1 MYKSKVIQ
9 IILFC
14 FGLTI
19 FAFTYYSFFQNKN
32 PTFSNDSSQS
42 IERDEKLEKLA
53 TVDTSASSVIDNL
66 SYKNIDYKGN
76 VFTINAET
84 TKIFS
89 KQKEKNF
96 MKTVVARIFLI
107 DGKVIKVYSDNA
119 IYNMNNYNTKFFG
132 NVVVVES
139 ENKITSNNLDFFFDK
154 NLITIY
160 NDVKYKGYNKFLVA
174 DKVDINLLDQKMNIY
189 MNDKMNR
196 VKINLKN

>member
-19 FAFTYYSFFQNKN
+19 FVFTYYSFFQNKN

-53 TVDTSASSVIDNL
+53 TVDTSTSSVIDNL

-160 NDVKYKGYNKFLVA
+160 NNVKYKGYNKFLTA
-174 DKVDINLLDQKMNIY
+174 DKIDINLLNHKVNVY
-189 MNDKMNR
+189 MYDKMSK
-196 VKINLKN
+196 VKANLRN

>member
-19 FAFTYYSFFQNKN
+19 FVFTYYSFFQNKN

>member
-19 FAFTYYSFFQNKN
+19 FVFTYYSFFQNKN

-53 TVDTSASSVIDNL
+53 TVDTSTSSVIDNL

-139 ENKITSNNLDFFFDK
+139 ENKITSNNLDFFFYK

>member
-1 MYKSKVIQ
+1 MNKSKVIQ

-32 PTFSNDSSQS
+32 PTIVNDSNQS
-42 IERDEKLEKLA
+42 IERDKKLEKLT

-76 VFTINAET
+76 VFSINAET
-84 TKIFS
+84 TKIFD

-96 MKTVVARIFLI
+96 MKTVVARIFLVN
-107 DGKVIKVYSDNA
+107 GKVIKVYSDNA

-132 NVVVVES
+132 NVVVVEN
-139 ENKITSNNLDFFFDK
+139 ENEITSKNLDFFFDK

-174 DKVDINLLDQKMNIY
+174 DKVDINLLNQKMKIY

>member
-139 ENKITSNNLDFFFDK
+139 ENKITSNNLDFFF
-154 NLITIY
+154 LIKT
-160 NDVKYKGYNKFLVA
+160 
-174 DKVDINLLDQKMNIY
+174 
-189 MNDKMNR
+189 
-196 VKINLKN
+196 

>member
-1 MYKSKVIQ
+1 MNKSKVIQ

-19 FAFTYYSFFQNKN
+19 FIFTYYSFFQNKN
-32 PTFSNDSSQS
+32 TTISNDSNQS
-42 IERDEKLEKLA
+42 IERDKKLEKLT
-53 TVDTSASSVIDNL
+53 TVDTSTSSVIDNL

-84 TKIFS
+84 TKIFE

-96 MKTVVARIFLI
+96 MKTVVAKIFMI
-107 DGKVIKVYSDNA
+107 NGKVIKVYSDNA

-132 NVVVVES
+132 NVVVVEN
-139 ENKITSNNLDFFFDK
+139 ENEITSKNLDFFFDK

-160 NDVKYKGYNKFLVA
+160 NDVKYRGYNKFLVA
-174 DKVDINLLDQKMNIY
+174 DKVDINLLNQKMNIY
-189 MNDKMNR
+189 MNDEMNR

>member
-19 FAFTYYSFFQNKN
+19 FVFTYYSFFQNKN

-53 TVDTSASSVIDNL
+53 TVDTSTSSVIDNL

>member
-53 TVDTSASSVIDNL
+53 TVDTSVSSVIDNL

>member
-53 TVDTSASSVIDNL
+53 TVDTSTSSVIDNL

>member
-1 MYKSKVIQ
+1 MNKSKVIQ

-19 FAFTYYSFFQNKN
+19 FIFTYYSFFQNKN
-32 PTFSNDSSQS
+32 TTISNDSNQS
-42 IERDEKLEKLA
+42 IERDKKLEKLT
-53 TVDTSASSVIDNL
+53 TVDTSTSSVIDNL

-84 TKIFS
+84 TKIFE

-96 MKTVVARIFLI
+96 MKTVVAKIFMI
-107 DGKVIKVYSDNA
+107 NGKVIKVYSDNA

-132 NVVVVES
+132 NVVVF
-139 ENKITSNNLDFFFDK
+139 ENENEITSKNLDFFFDK

-160 NDVKYKGYNKFLVA
+160 NDVKYRGYNKFLVA
-174 DKVDINLLDQKMNIY
+174 DKVDINLLNQKMNIY
-189 MNDKMNR
+189 MNDEMNR